1 MGVAKFYITLDYKM
15 TLIKKDVKHLKNR
28 NKNKS
33 KMPKVQYLKLFLWLK
48 QLQLMFQVKFF
59 LKKIIQKT
67 TKRFNKKCW
76 DNNAKN
82 ANILE
87 MISNYINNICALL

>member
-48 QLQLMFQVKFF
+48 QL
-59 LKKIIQKT
+59 
-67 TKRFNKKCW
+67 
-76 DNNAKN
+76 
-82 ANILE
+82 
-87 MISNYINNICALL
+87 